1 MTARLLP
8 EADFVPA
15 GIPINEPSESGIKSR
30 PVRALPHLAPHVGQR
45 GNGSWAKTCC
55 AKIRRVMEV
64 DPA

>member
-30 PVRALPHLAPHVGQR
+30 PVRALPH
-45 GNGSWAKTCC
+45 
-55 AKIRRVMEV
+55 
-64 DPA
+64 